1 MDLRKLSSFNANRV
15 QDSVGDEL
23 KDRIDVN
30 AVLSLLYRAL
40 SEECQAWYQY
50 WIVAPFLV
58 GEERANIESTYE
70 EFQKDEL
77 YDHAVK
83 VRNRINELGGNPG
96 PVASPEQWSLH
107 AVAKYQSPLSPYGV
121 YVSLLQNI
129 KAEKEAI
136 KTYTE
141 ICDFTKGK
149 DYITYTMAKE
159 ILADEQDH
167 LQTLEDYQA
176 DLLAQNPSYS
186 TVVVEVNPVND
197 STSQV
202 VFDNLEVGKDYRIV
216 VTDESGEKDNQ
227 KVRVIAKDS
236 DYVAVFNAAG
246 LEIDLVDNYSI
257 SELAKG
263 VHVEELEEELGVE
276 EAGKY
281 DEAVQVL
288 HKSDSGFVENVYEEQ
303 VEFYEYS

>member
-1 MDLRKLSSFNANRV
+1 MDLRKLSSLNANRV

-58 GEERANIESTYE
+58 GEERANIEETYE

-83 VRNRINELGGNPG
+83 VRSRINELGGNPG
-96 PVASPEQWSLH
+96 PVASPEQWSFN
-107 AVAKYQSPLSPYGV
+107 AVAKYQVPLSPYGV

-136 KTYTE
+136 ETYTK
-141 ICDFTKGK
+141 ICDFTQGK

-176 DLLAQNPSYS
+176 DLLAQNPSYQS
-186 TVVVEVNPVND
+186 IVAEVKPVND
-197 STSQV
+197 SEDEEFEDIEFSKE
-202 VFDNLEVGKDYRIV
+202 EVEDLNNKFKKMDQ
-216 VTDESGEKDNQ
+216 SKKN
-227 KVRVIAKDS
+227 VILH
-236 DYVAVFNAAG
+236 Y
-246 LEIDLVDNYSI
+246 
-257 SELAKG
+257 
-263 VHVEELEEELGVE
+263 
-276 EAGKY
+276 Y
-281 DEAVQVL
+281 DEAKDL
-288 HKSDSGFVENVYEEQ
+288 LGDKFKDIFDRIIDE
-303 VEFYEYS
+303 

>member
-1 MDLRKLSSFNANRV
+1 MDLRKLSSLNANRV

-58 GEERANIESTYE
+58 GEERANIEETYE

-96 PVASPEQWSLH
+96 PVASPEQWSFN
-107 AVAKYQSPLSPYGV
+107 AVAKYQVPLSPYGV

-136 KTYTE
+136 ETYTK
-141 ICDFTKGK
+141 ICDFTQSK

-176 DLLAQNPSYS
+176 DLLAQNPSYQS
-186 TVVVEVNPVND
+186 IVAEVKPVND
-197 STSQV
+197 SEDVKFKESEIV
-202 VFDNLEVGKDYRIV
+202 PFEDIEVGKWYHLNRYGSLRFGPD
-216 VTDESGEKDNQ
+216 D
-227 KVRVIAKDS
+227 KVKCISRTKH
-236 DYVAVFNAAG
+236 YVALFNPEG
-246 LEIDLVDNYSI
+246 LDSKWVEGLTPQELKGTSWQRKID
-257 SELAKG
+257 K
-263 VHVEELEEELGVE
+263 ELGEGASTKYWNSITVLRDGNYE
-276 EAGKY
+276 IKEA
-281 DEAVQVL
+281 
-288 HKSDSGFVENVYEEQ
+288 
-303 VEFYEYS
+303 